1 MIHGL
6 FSVCVCV
13 CVCVCLTKE
22 TPHLTLL
29 DGHHSHKTLAATD
42 FCRERG
48 ILKIKLLPHS
58 TDKLHPLDMAYI
70 KSLKCV
76 HNACADGG

>member
-1 MIHGL
+1 M
-6 FSVCVCV
+6 CVCV
-13 CVCVCLTKE
+13 CVRVRVCVCVTKE

-48 ILKIKLLPHS
+48 ILKITLLPHS
-58 TDKLHPLDMAYI
+58 TDKLYPLDMAI
-70 KSLKCV
+70 HQIAQVCPQRLC
-76 HNACADGG
+76 